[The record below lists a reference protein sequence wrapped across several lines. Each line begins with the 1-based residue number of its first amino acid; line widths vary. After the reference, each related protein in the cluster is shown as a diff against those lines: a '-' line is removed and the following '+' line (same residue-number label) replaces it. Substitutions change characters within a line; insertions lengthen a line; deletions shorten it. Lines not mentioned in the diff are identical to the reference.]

1 MFKYIKTSF
10 FYLFNLL
17 TFGQMNSK
25 ILVICLILLLAKNIA
40 SEELE
45 KDDSTFKIVQFDIKE
60 PIAPSASRITK
71 KAIRQAQKSKANLL
85 LIHMNTYG
93 GLVTDADSIRS
104 AILDCNVP
112 VYVFIDNNAA
122 SAGALISIACDK
134 IFMTPGA
141 NIGAATVVNQS
152 GEAAPDKY
160 QSYMRGQMRSTAEAH
175 GKDTTVMGGK
185 TIVRY
190 KRDPQIAQAMV
201 DQNIEIKGITKKG
214 EVITFTTQE
223 AIKYG
228 FCEGQ
233 FRSVEDMLKSEG
245 YRDYTIEKIEKSSL
259 DKLFGFLANPAFRS
273 VLILIIL
280 GGIYFELQ
288 SPGVGFPILAS
299 AVAAVLYFAPLYLD
313 GLASNWEIA
322 LFFLG
327 LIFVALEVFVIP
339 GFGLSGISGIVCIV
353 LGLSLAM
360 VKNINFDFSLV
371 GSEKLS
377 GSILLVLS
385 SFLAFLLLLFFF
397 GYKFFQS
404 RMFRRIALS
413 DTLQD
418 ARVPE
423 NKVPKKSILNQKAEA
438 ISDLR
443 PQGKVLYQGQ
453 IYLAKSKVNFISAH
467 TQVKIIGFE
476 GPYLVVSENLE

>member
-1 MFKYIKTSF
+1 
-10 FYLFNLL
+10 
-17 TFGQMNSK
+17 MNSK

-40 SEELE
+40 SEELG
-45 KDDSTFKIVQFDIKE
+45 KDDSTIKIVQFDIKE

-104 AILDCNVP
+104 AILDCKVP

-152 GEAAPDKY
+152 GQAAPDKY

-175 GKDTTVMGGK
+175 GKDTTVMKGK

-223 AIKYG
+223 AMKHG

-233 FRSVEDMLKSEG
+233 FRSIEDMLKSEG

-377 GSILLVLS
+377 GSILLVFS

-404 RMFRRIALS
+404 RMFQRIALS

-423 NKVPKKSILNQKAEA
+423 NKVPKKSILNQNAEA

-443 PQGKVLYQGQ
+443 PQGKVLHQGQ
-453 IYLAKSKVNFISAH
+453 IYLAKSEVNFISAH

>member
-1 MFKYIKTSF
+1 
-10 FYLFNLL
+10 
-17 TFGQMNSK
+17 MNSK

-40 SEELE
+40 SEELG
-45 KDDSTFKIVQFDIKE
+45 KDDSTIKIVQFDIKE

-104 AILDCNVP
+104 AILDCKVP

-152 GEAAPDKY
+152 GQAAPDKY

-175 GKDTTVMGGK
+175 GKDTTVMKGK

-223 AIKYG
+223 AMKHG

-233 FRSVEDMLKSEG
+233 FRSIEDMLKSEG

-288 SPGVGFPILAS
+288 SPGVGFPILA
-299 AVAAVLYFAPLYLD
+299 
-313 GLASNWEIA
+313 
-322 LFFLG
+322 
-327 LIFVALEVFVIP
+327 
-339 GFGLSGISGIVCIV
+339 
-353 LGLSLAM
+353 
-360 VKNINFDFSLV
+360 
-371 GSEKLS
+371 
-377 GSILLVLS
+377 
-385 SFLAFLLLLFFF
+385 
-397 GYKFFQS
+397 
-404 RMFRRIALS
+404 
-413 DTLQD
+413 
-418 ARVPE
+418 
-423 NKVPKKSILNQKAEA
+423 
-438 ISDLR
+438 
-443 PQGKVLYQGQ
+443 
-453 IYLAKSKVNFISAH
+453 
-467 TQVKIIGFE
+467 
-476 GPYLVVSENLE
+476 